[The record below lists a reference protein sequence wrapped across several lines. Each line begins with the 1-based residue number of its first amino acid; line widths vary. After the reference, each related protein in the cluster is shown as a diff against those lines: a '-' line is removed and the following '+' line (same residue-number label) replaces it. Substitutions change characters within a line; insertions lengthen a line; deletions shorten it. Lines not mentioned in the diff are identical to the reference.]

1 MSLLTWLGRRIKLT
15 DGAFWGAFL
24 GNSSWAG
31 KTVTLQSAMQLATVW
46 ACVRLTA
53 QAVSVLPV
61 ALYQKDGDG
70 GRRQAVDHPL
80 AELLDLSPNARQTPA
95 EFWEGMVAW
104 VLAQGNGY
112 AEKVMLG
119 QRVVALDPW
128 AADQV
133 RPYRDSDGAL
143 RYRYS
148 DRGQSEDLPA
158 DKVFH
163 IRGFGFG
170 GDLGLSTVVYGAQ
183 TLGAAM
189 AADES
194 AAKVFANGLQTSGL
208 LSSDATLK
216 PEQRT
221 ALKKIME
228 EYIGSSNAAKLMI
241 LEAGLKFQQ
250 VTLNPE
256 AAQLLETRRF
266 AIEEIC
272 RWFGMPPII
281 VGHAAQGQTMWGSG
295 VEQILIAWLTL
306 GLNPLLRRI
315 EQRIRKDLIVP
326 AQRGRYYA
334 EFNREGL
341 LQADSAAKAAFLSTM
356 TQNGLMTRN
365 EGRAKLNLTKSSD
378 AGADALTAQSNLA
391 PLGLLGQDAA
401 GGLGG
406 QQARAALRAWLL
418 DEEKNHAA

>member
-1 MSLLTWLGRRIKLT
+1 MSIASWIGKRIGLT
-15 DGAFWGAFL
+15 DGAFWSAWFGT
-24 GNSSWAG
+24 GSDSG
-31 KTVTLQSAMQLATVW
+31 KTVTLQSALQLATVW
-46 ACVRLTA
+46 ACIRLTA
-53 QAVSVLPV
+53 QAVSVLPIAV
-61 ALYQKDGDG
+61 YQKDGDG
-70 GRRQAVDHPL
+70 GRREASDHPL
-80 AELLDLSPNARQTPA
+80 AELLNLSPNAGQTPT

-112 AEKVMLG
+112 AEKRLIG

-128 AADQV
+128 PSDQV
-133 RPYRDSDGAL
+133 RPFRDSDGEL

-148 DRGQSEDLPA
+148 DRGRSEELPA

-163 IRGFGFG
+163 VRGFGFG
-170 GDLGLSTVVYGAQ
+170 GDMGLSTIVYGAQ
-183 TLGAAM
+183 TLGTAM

-194 AAKVFANGLQTSGL
+194 AAKVFANGLQVAGILT
-208 LSSDATLK
+208 SDASLK
-216 PEQRT
+216 EEQRKG
-221 ALKKIME
+221 LKKIMD
-228 EYIGSSNAAKLMI
+228 EYVGSKNAAKLMI

-272 RWFGMPPII
+272 RWFGMPPIVI
-281 VGHAAQGQTMWGSG
+281 GHAAQGQTMWGSG

-315 EQRIRKDLIVP
+315 EQRIRKDLIIP
-326 AQRGRYYA
+326 AQRSRYYA
-334 EFNREGL
+334 EFNREAL

-356 TQNGLMTRN
+356 VQNGLMDRN
-365 EGRAKLNLTKSSD
+365 EGRAKLNLSKRE
-378 AGADALTAQSNLA
+378 GADVLTAQSNLA
-391 PLGLLGQDAA
+391 PLDKLGQLAAA
-401 GGLGG
+401 GGSG

-418 DEEKNHAA
+418 DEETKNAA